1 MKIFVDRHPV
11 AFCLLLTLV
20 LFGLWSVCMV
30 VLPRTPVSNVAELP
44 PELKSQLSERERAL
58 FAVSNPENM
67 FRVLTVVLAV
77 SLLGWLGWWREAGFN
92 RPSRWRNLHLL
103 LLPLVVSTLTVLGGV
118 RLSGPALLA
127 SILFGALLA
136 AFSDEAIFRGIAWR
150 ALVSSGVMR
159 AVLATSVLSGT
170 LLFGRL
176 AWAGPWPEAFLLTM
190 LTICAAFT
198 YGALRW
204 RTGSVWPVMLLH
216 FVFAFA
222 SNVSML
228 PSLVAVSTF
237 GLLGYGLLLLRN
249 PRVRTDRA

>member
-11 AFCLLLTLV
+11 AFCLLLILV

-44 PELKSQLSERERAL
+44 PELKSQLSERERAF
-58 FAVSNPENM
+58 FAVWNPENM
-67 FRVLTVVLAV
+67 FRVLEIVLAIA
-77 SLLGWLGWWREAGFN
+77 LLRRLGWWREVGFN

-103 LLPLVVSTLTVLGGV
+103 LLPFLVSALTLLGGV
-118 RLSGPALLA
+118 RFSGPALLA
-127 SILFGALLA
+127 SMLLGALLA
-136 AFSDEAIFRGIAWR
+136 AFSDEAIFRGVAWR
-150 ALVSSGVMR
+150 ALVFTGATR
-159 AVLATSVLSGT
+159 AVVATSVLSGA

-176 AWAGPWPEAFLLTM
+176 AWAGPWPEALLLTM
-190 LTICAAFT
+190 LTMCAAFA

-204 RTGSVWPVMLLH
+204 RTGSVWPVMVLH

-228 PSLVAVSTF
+228 PSLVAAGTF
-237 GLLGYGLLLLRN
+237 GFLGYGLLLLRKA
-249 PRVRTDRA
+249 RGRTDGA